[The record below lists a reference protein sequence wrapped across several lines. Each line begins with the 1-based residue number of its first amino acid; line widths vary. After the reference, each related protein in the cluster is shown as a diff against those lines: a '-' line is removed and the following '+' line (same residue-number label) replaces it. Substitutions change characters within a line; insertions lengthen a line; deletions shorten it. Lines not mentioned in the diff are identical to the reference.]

1 MMRAKGLGLVAS
13 GRRNIRPGKV
23 YDSLYAKHALL
34 GTNPIIGGDHSTTY
48 DTLNHMAH
56 IVRTTLI
63 DTKKVAPTLQ
73 GKTLRETLR
82 NCWEHVYNH
91 FQYKMDATGIEQ
103 IRRPSRS
110 WLDRKEGI
118 DCDCMSVVLSSL
130 LHHLKINHA
139 FRKAEYKPEVGWQ
152 HVYVVVPKENVSI
165 TLFEDERKTE
175 RNQYYVLDCVVDQF
189 DYEVPYLKKFDKP
202 MKIQYLNGTDIL
214 GYSGGISRNLAME
227 QLLAGYGTEFDA
239 LDALDG
245 LSGLNE
251 NTMLSAFL
259 NGLKQHLINTR
270 QILAIN
276 PQLTAGL
283 YDTQTFKKRLDALI
297 DAFDT
302 PNNLGGILGELV
314 KLEEHEQL
322 QGLHGQ
328 LGFFKKLKNAV
339 KKVASK
345 VQSTVKKV
353 ANKVGEGLKK
363 IGKAIVRYNPA
374 TIAIRNGLILAM
386 KINLFRLAEKIGY
399 GYWTEQEA
407 QAKGLDLNEWK
418 KNRDVL
424 EKVRKIHKGMGG
436 KLSKLDS
443 AIKKGWEHGVKKHN
457 LIHGLG
463 KVFIGRNIAEQ
474 KALLAVKQRQL
485 QAATPLLQLVQ
496 EKLNNTGFKAMLNPE
511 QSHKELQELFLA
523 IKQNKNGIATKLSL
537 AYKPAQVANGYEQG
551 SYRNYLSKVQSIEAL
566 VAKFGGTPAQLK
578 EAVDIGKQVQI
589 NSTSLGEAAVAST
602 TAAGAILAKIGLLL
616 KSVNFAAMFRGKAN
630 SPNVDESEMK
640 AVDVTDSLS
649 EDDEDEGDPDVSPV
663 PVDKL
668 LTEYAPKADL
678 VSKLTTNPT
687 VQTIANLTANKA
699 KEVVQD
705 FTKQQAVQLL
715 QKVQNS
721 PKAQEMAKSPLVQE
735 LKKVI
740 VSPTDQKD
748 NIQEAEVVESNITRT
763 NQTNNTVKYVA
774 MGVAAFTTVYVLSK
788 AFAQQRSAIS
798 KSNEQ
803 DLQGTPKK
811 SSRTKRV
818 LAISM

>member
-1 MMRAKGLGLVAS
+1 MMRSYGLGLVAT
-13 GRRNIRPGKV
+13 GRRNIRPGKA
-23 YDSLYAKHALL
+23 YDTLYARHELL

-91 FQYKMDATGIEQ
+91 FQYKIDATGIEQ

-165 TLFEDERKTE
+165 TLFEGERKTD
-175 RNQYYVLDCVVDQF
+175 RNQYYVLDTVVDQF

-202 MKIQYLNGTDIL
+202 MKIQYLNGADIL
-214 GYSGGISRNLAME
+214 GYSGGVSRNLAME

-245 LSGLNE
+245 LSGVDE
-251 NTMLSAFL
+251 NVVLSAFL

-276 PQLTAGL
+276 PHLTSGL
-283 YDTQTFKKRLDALI
+283 YDAQAFAKRLDALI
-297 DAFDT
+297 EAFDT
-302 PNNLGGILGELV
+302 PHKLGNVLGELV

-322 QGLHGQ
+322 QGFQH
-328 LGFFKKLKNAV
+328 LGFLKKVRNAV
-339 KKVASK
+339 KKAANKVASA
-345 VQSTVKKV
+345 TKKV

-407 QAKGLDLNEWK
+407 QSKGLELNEWK

-443 AIKKGWEHGVKKHN
+443 AIKQGWNKGVKKHN
-457 LIHGLG
+457 LVHGLG
-463 KVFIGRNIAEQ
+463 KAFIGRNVAQQ

-485 QAATPLLQLVQ
+485 QAATPLLQLVT
-496 EKLNNTGFKAMLNPE
+496 EKLNATGFKSILNP
-511 QSHKELQELFLA
+511 QQNHKELQELFLA

-537 AYKPAQVANGYEQG
+537 AYKPAQVANSYEQG

-566 VAKFGGTPAQLK
+566 VAKYGGTPAQLK
-578 EAVDIGKQVQI
+578 EAVDIGKQVALSGLSLGAAAET
-589 NSTSLGEAAVAST
+589 STSMASV
-602 TAAGAILAKIGLLL
+602 ILAKIAHML
-616 KSVNFAAMFRGKAN
+616 KSVNFAAMFKGRAN
-630 SPNVDESEMK
+630 SPNVDESDMK
-640 AVDVTDSLS
+640 TVDVTDTLS
-649 EDDEDEGDPDVSPV
+649 EDDVDEGDPNVTPV
-663 PVDKL
+663 TMDKL
-668 LTEYAPKADL
+668 LTEYAPKSEL
-678 VSKLTTNPT
+678 VNRLTSSPS
-687 VQTIANLTANKA
+687 VQTITNLTTNKA
-699 KEVVQD
+699 KEVAQE
-705 FTKQQAVQLL
+705 FTRQQALQLL
-715 QKVQNS
+715 QKVQKS
-721 PKAQEMAKSPLVQE
+721 PKVQEMAKSPLVQE

-740 VSPTDQKD
+740 VAPTKQND
-748 NIQEAEVVESNITRT
+748 NIQEAEVIESKIEKPNKTD
-763 NQTNNTVKYVA
+763 NTVKYVA
-774 MGVAAFTTVYVLSK
+774 MGVAAATGLYVLSK
-788 AFAQQRSAIS
+788 AFTQQRSAIS
-798 KSNEQ
+798 KSNKQ

-811 SSRTKRV
+811 SSRTKNV